1 MLLEALV
8 HFKHVSYSQAKAH
21 LTRKP
26 DLKGNVITYKV
37 ERSERRFLQLYPS
50 DKAGL

>member
-1 MLLEALV
+1 MEALV
-8 HFKHVSYSQAKAH
+8 HLKHFSYSQAKA
-21 LTRKP
+21 RKP

>member
-8 HFKHVSYSQAKAH
+8 HFKHFSYCQAK
-21 LTRKP
+21 TRKP

-37 ERSERRFLQLYPS
+37 ERSERRFLQPYPS